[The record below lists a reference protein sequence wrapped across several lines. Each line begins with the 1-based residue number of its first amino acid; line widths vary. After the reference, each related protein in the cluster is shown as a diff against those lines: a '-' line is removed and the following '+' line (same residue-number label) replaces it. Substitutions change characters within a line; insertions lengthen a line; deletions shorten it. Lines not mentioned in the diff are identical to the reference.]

1 MSKEFIEGNIIEKEY
16 FEDLNKIKKT
26 IRINQNKAMV
36 VVNTSMIINYYEIGV
51 IINQRKTWG
60 NKYIERLSVDLKEYG
75 EGYSTSNLKRMSQL
89 AANFDRFEI
98 GAQPVLQLGWG
109 HLILIMQKSHSHEEM
124 LWYINETYKNKWSR
138 TILGNK
144 IKMKSYELR
153 LIEKHD
159 NSIISNENPLIDEM
173 FNSKLAITFIDKN
186 KITTEKDL
194 EKELINNI
202 TKFILELGK
211 GFAFVGNQYK
221 LEIPNHEYYPDL
233 LFYNYILHSF
243 VVIDLKLTEFKPE
256 YLGKMMFYVN
266 IANDTLKGENDN
278 PSIGLILCKEADNIV
293 MKYSFGS
300 TITPIKVAEYK
311 FIEELPE
318 YLGKRLKAIS
328 SLKKQ

>member
-1 MSKEFIEGNIIEKEY
+1 MNMEIKEENIIEKEY
-16 FEDLNKIKKT
+16 FDDLLKIKET
-26 IRINQNKAMV
+26 IKFNQNKAV
-36 VVNTSMIINYYEIGV
+36 SVVNATMVFTYYEIGK
-51 IINQRKTWG
+51 IILNRKTWG
-60 NKYIERLSVDLKEYG
+60 NKYLERLSLDLKEHG
-75 EGYSTSNLKRMSQL
+75 SGYSRSNLFYMQRI
-89 AANFDRFEI
+89 ATIFTEDEI
-98 GAQPVLQLGWG
+98 VQRSVGLIPWRSIICIITKCKNHNEIIWYATQTYNNGWTKVLL
-109 HLILIMQKSHSHEEM
+109 E
-124 LWYINETYKNKWSR
+124 
-138 TILGNK
+138 NK

-153 LIEKHD
+153 LIEQND
-159 NSIISNENPLIDEM
+159 NSIIANENPLLDEI
-173 FNSKLAITFIDKN
+173 FNSKLTMGFIDQNRIK
-186 KITTEKDL
+186 TEKDL

-211 GFAFVGNQYK
+211 GFAFIGNQYK

-243 VVIDLKLTEFKPE
+243 VIIDLKLTEFKPE

-278 PSIGLILCKEADNIV
+278 PSIGLILCKEADNII

-318 YLGKRLKAIS
+318 YLEKRLKAIN
-328 SLKKQ
+328 LNTK

>member
-1 MSKEFIEGNIIEKEY
+1 MSRKIKEENIIEKEY
-16 FEDLNKIKKT
+16 FEDLRKIKET

-36 VVNTSMIINYYEIGV
+36 VVNTALIITYYEIGT

-60 NKYIERLSVDLKEYG
+60 IKYVERLSLDLKEHG
-75 EGYSTSNLKRMSQL
+75 SGYSRANLYKMSL
-89 AANFDRFEI
+89 FADKISKNDFVS
-98 GAQPVLQLGWG
+98 QPVRQIPWG
-109 HLILIMQKSHSHEEM
+109 TLTDIISRTKSHKEM

-144 IKMKSYELR
+144 IKMKSYELG
-153 LIEKHD
+153 LIEQRD
-159 NSIISNENPLIDEM
+159 NSIISNENPLLDEI
-173 FNSKLAITFIDKN
+173 FNSKLAIGFIDKN

-211 GFAFVGNQYK
+211 GFAFIGNQYK

-243 VVIDLKLTEFKPE
+243 VIIDLKLTPFKPE

-278 PSIGLILCKEADNIV
+278 PTIGLILCKEAENIV
-293 MKYSFGS
+293 LKYSFGN
-300 TITPIKVAEYK
+300 TNPPIKVSEYK

-318 YLGKRLKAIS
+318 YLEKRLKAIS
-328 SLKKQ
+328 LS

>member
-1 MSKEFIEGNIIEKEY
+1 MNKEIIEETIIEKEY
-16 FEDLNKIKKT
+16 FDDLKKFKETIKS
-26 IRINQNKAMV
+26 NQNKAMV
-36 VVNTSMIINYYEIGV
+36 VVNSALIFNYYEIGV

-60 NKYIERLSVDLKEYG
+60 NKYLERLSIDLKEHG
-75 EGYSTSNLKRMSQL
+75 SGYSRSNL
-89 AANFDRFEI
+89 FY
-98 GAQPVLQLGWG
+98 
-109 HLILIMQKSHSHEEM
+109 MQKIASLFTKDEIVQRCVGLIPWRSLITIITKCKEHDKII
-124 LWYINETYKNKWSR
+124 WYVNETYNNKW
-138 TILGNK
+138 TKTLLENK

-153 LIEKHD
+153 LIEHHD
-159 NSIISNENPLIDEM
+159 NSIISNDNPLLDEI
-173 FNSKLAITFIDKN
+173 FNSKLAIGFIDKN

-243 VVIDLKLTEFKPE
+243 VIIDLKLTSFKPE
-256 YLGKMMFYVN
+256 YLGKMIFYVN

-278 PSIGLILCKEADNIV
+278 PTIGLILCKEAENIV

-300 TITPIKVAEYK
+300 IITPIKVAEYK

-318 YLGKRLKAIS
+318 YLEKRLKTIN
-328 SLKKQ
+328 LNTK